1 MSKLSS
7 TEFEAQRA
15 LSELSVEKQSNRKRH
30 ANLVDDLIKAL
41 QSKDAAFIAVKKL
54 ESLCIEA
61 GFEHLKTY
69 QFIEKELNS
78 NKSGGTES
86 LSQEAA
92 AASSASST
100 SNADLIMKSFSE
112 VDREIIDV
120 ERQVKQNIKQSR
132 EFLTYESTES
142 SRNRSFLSSTLP
154 TNFKPDIKSTK
165 DTITTMATNVASQPH
180 LPLSSTYSLP
190 TTGRGSGSLRVGKT
204 LPLSDSYIPSKVTSV
219 SDVVVN
225 DLLTSIEKGNTPY
238 KKKPR
243 GQVVL
248 NSKPTK

>member
-1 MSKLSS
+1 M
-7 TEFEAQRA
+7 
-15 LSELSVEKQSNRKRH
+15 
-30 ANLVDDLIKAL
+30 DDLIKAL

-54 ESLCIEA
+54 ESLCIE
-61 GFEHLKTY
+61 GGYEHLKTY

-78 NKSGGTES
+78 NKSGTES
-86 LSQEAA
+86 ISQEAA
-92 AASSASST
+92 AST
-100 SNADLIMKSFSE
+100 SNVDSIMKSFSE

-132 EFLTYESTES
+132 EFLTNESTE

-165 DTITTMATNVASQPH
+165 DAITTIATNVASQPH

-190 TTGRGSGSLRVGKT
+190 TTTTGRGSGSLRVGKT

>member
-7 TEFEAQRA
+7 TEFEAQKA
-15 LSELSVEKQSNRKRH
+15 LSELAVEKQSNRKRH

-61 GFEHLKTY
+61 GYEHLKTY

-78 NKSGGTES
+78 NKSGTES
-86 LSQEAA
+86 ISQEAA
-92 AASSASST
+92 AST
-100 SNADLIMKSFSE
+100 SNVDSIMKSFSE

-132 EFLTYESTES
+132 EFLTNESTE

-165 DTITTMATNVASQPH
+165 DAITTIATNVASQPH